1 MSLSDRPYPYL
12 SYITY
17 LGDEIVLSCE
27 DYKKWWECY
36 GRKGFAAPPLR
47 FEKRQYADGMTDVL
61 SVSMEPRPLEVKM
74 VICGDSCQERDEII
88 ADMASRLIQ
97 LGARKDWGRLKVM
110 RSDGSVV
117 FIDCV
122 YVSGLEDIEQKLP
135 YLQQFTLQFYAGNG
149 YFFDEFETLLSTQKM
164 TDLVYLSDDLYLA
177 EDLFLTDGVSSLL
190 VDNKGES
197 FFPVVD
203 VFGPASVIRIVNNT
217 TGSVLAVEPDFLLL
231 EGQKLTFDCRE
242 HVRGITFTDEDNQTM
257 DVTEKLLLGA
267 SLVWEI
273 VKGQNSI
280 TFYYTDSSEETFSRI
295 RYRQRYLSA

>member
-1 MSLSDRPYPYL
+1 MQRSDRPYPYL

-36 GRKGFAAPPLR
+36 GRKGFAAPRLDY
-47 FEKRQYADGMTDVL
+47 ETRQYADGMTDTL
-61 SVSMEPRPLEVKM
+61 SVNMKPRPLEVQM
-74 VICGDSCQERDEII
+74 VVSGESCQERDEII

-110 RSDGSVV
+110 RSDGTIV

-122 YVSGLEDIEQKLP
+122 YVGGMDDIEQKLP
-135 YLQQFTLQFYAGNG
+135 YLQQFKLEFYAGNG

-177 EDLFLTDGVSSLL
+177 NDLFLTDGVASLL
-190 VDNKGES
+190 VDNHGES

-217 TGSVLAVEPDFLLL
+217 TGAVLAVEPDFLLL
-231 EGQKLTFDCRE
+231 EGQKLTFNCRE
-242 HVRGITFTDEDNQTM
+242 HERAIIFTDTDNTTE

-273 VKGQNSI
+273 MKGQNSI

-295 RYRQRYLSA
+295 RYRQRYFSA